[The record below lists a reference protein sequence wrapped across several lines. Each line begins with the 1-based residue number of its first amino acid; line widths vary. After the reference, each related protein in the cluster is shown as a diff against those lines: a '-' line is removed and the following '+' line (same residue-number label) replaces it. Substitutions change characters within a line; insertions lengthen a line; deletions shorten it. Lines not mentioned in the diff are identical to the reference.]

1 MYYVHVRTVGFR
13 IARGSLPLC
22 VQHVNSAYICGYM
35 AIGFDSNTMV
45 N

>member
-1 MYYVHVRTVGFR
+1 MYYVGTVGFR

-22 VQHVNSAYICGYM
+22 VQHINSAYICENM

>member
-1 MYYVHVRTVGFR
+1 MYYVRTVGFK

-35 AIGFDSNTMV
+35 ATGFNIDTMV